1 MAQLFSSVSLH
12 HSSHISKLK
21 KDPDFQYMH
30 LQKDQIDREMAL
42 AGVSPMP
49 QPLPQQQPS
58 TINSIPS
65 RPLPDDKPFH
75 FIFLHHRENQTCQ
88 VTARH
93 VGIGAGGSETPQHI
107 TWQRCFKRSHQWGQV
122 YKVRN
127 DQKEESY
134 LLDPRIFP
142 RCANKWVREV
152 GATRLC
158 WQFFLFMVKTYDPKH
173 KEVMLRISN
182 FWW

>member
-1 MAQLFSSVSLH
+1 MKWPLQASLPCPSLC
-12 HSSHISKLK
+12 HSNNPAPLIPS
-21 KDPDFQYMH
+21 
-30 LQKDQIDREMAL
+30 LQDLCQ
-42 AGVSPMP
+42 
-49 QPLPQQQPS
+49 
-58 TINSIPS
+58 TIN
-65 RPLPDDKPFH
+65 L
-75 FIFLHHRENQTCQ
+75 FIYFHHRENQTCQ

-93 VGIGAGGSETPQHI
+93 VGIGAGGSETPQDI

-122 YKVRN
+122 YKVQN

-158 WQFFLFMVKTYDPKH
+158 CQFFLSMVKTYDPKH